1 MRKIIVA
8 ITGASGMPYALTLI
22 NELKKNKQLEV
33 HLIVSDAA
41 KKVLDLEASGYEDI
55 LALTDY
61 RYSQNE
67 LGAPMASGS
76 FQHSGMVIC
85 PCSMATL
92 AAVAQ
97 GLGNN
102 LIHRSADVTLKERRP
117 LVLVPRE
124 MPLSRIHLQNML
136 TALDAGA
143 SIMPPCPGFY
153 HQPRD
158 IQDLIRHVVSRIM
171 DALDIEN
178 QIFPRW
184 KG

>member
-1 MRKIIVA
+1 MRKIVTA

-22 NELKKNKQLEV
+22 NELKKNNQQEV

-41 KKVLDLEASGYEDI
+41 NMVLDLEAPDHKDI
-55 LALTDY
+55 LTLADY

-92 AAVAQ
+92 AAVAH

-102 LIHRSADVTLKERRP
+102 LIHRSADVTLKEKRP

-124 MPLSRIHLQNML
+124 MPYNRVHLRNML
-136 TALDAGA
+136 AALDAGA
-143 SIMPPCPGFY
+143 TIMPPCPGFY
-153 HQPRD
+153 HQPVD

-171 DALDIEN
+171 DSLNIEN
-178 QIFPRW
+178 QVFPRW